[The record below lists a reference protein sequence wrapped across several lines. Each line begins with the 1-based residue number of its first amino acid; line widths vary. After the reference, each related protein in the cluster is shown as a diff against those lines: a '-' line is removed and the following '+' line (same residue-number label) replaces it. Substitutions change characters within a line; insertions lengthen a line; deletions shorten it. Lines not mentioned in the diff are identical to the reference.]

1 MDNFSKNVFLSCSN
15 LTLGQYRRLVLARA
29 LTGAAGCV
37 VSIAVLV
44 IILLATR
51 KKAWENLSKRVYIAI
66 IFYNML
72 YSAVAIAAVNYSRP
86 PSHESAWCRAMGFL
100 LHYTGTL
107 AVVHYGALAF
117 AITFQVTLPVYQI
130 VMKKSGAIIPWKAKL
145 WEVILFLV
153 LFLCPLLITWEP
165 FLPQL
170 SPYGNYGPLCWFSL
184 ELTDNCS
191 TNMSDE
197 TFLQAVPYAVLCLAY
212 LVTIII
218 SLMTLSGLYCKFRTT
233 TVGSRIIRVIPTVVF
248 LTVIALVM
256 TACFTVLAVPSISH
270 GEIQSFSAWLVNV
283 SVTLGPASG
292 VLVAV
297 GVYVHF
303 PAHLC
308 RRSSHLGTR
317 QLQSRISE
325 RQTIRPSEIDHY
337 NVPSYTVSKIAHE
350 TVTATESSRLIDEQ
364 LRYQKYNA

>member
-1 MDNFSKNVFLSCSN
+1 MNNFSKNIFLSCSN

-145 WEVILFLV
+145 WEVTLFLV

-212 LVTIII
+212 LVTTII
-218 SLMTLSGLYCKFRTT
+218 SLITLSAW
-233 TVGSRIIRVIPTVVF
+233 S
-248 LTVIALVM
+248 
-256 TACFTVLAVPSISH
+256 VL
-270 GEIQSFSAWLVNV
+270 
-283 SVTLGPASG
+283 
-292 VLVAV
+292 
-297 GVYVHF
+297 
-303 PAHLC
+303 
-308 RRSSHLGTR
+308 
-317 QLQSRISE
+317 
-325 RQTIRPSEIDHY
+325 
-337 NVPSYTVSKIAHE
+337 
-350 TVTATESSRLIDEQ
+350 
-364 LRYQKYNA
+364 

>member
-1 MDNFSKNVFLSCSN
+1 MNNFSENIFLSCSN

-51 KKAWENLSKRVYIAI
+51 RKAWENLSKRVYIAI

-72 YSAVAIAAVNYSRP
+72 YSAVAIAAVNYSHP

-117 AITFQVTLPVYQI
+117 ATTFQVTLPVYQI
-130 VMKKSGAIIPWKAKL
+130 VMKKSGTIIPWKAKL

-153 LFLCPLLITWEP
+153 LFFCPLLITWEP

-270 GEIQSFSAWLVNV
+270 GEIQSFSTWLVNV

>member
-1 MDNFSKNVFLSCSN
+1 MDNFSENIFLSCSN

-51 KKAWENLSKRVYIAI
+51 RKAWENLSKRVYIAI

-72 YSAVAIAAVNYSRP
+72 YSAVAIAAVNYSHP

-117 AITFQVTLPVYQI
+117 ATTFQVTLPVYQI
-130 VMKKSGAIIPWKAKL
+130 VMKKSGTIIPWKAKL

-153 LFLCPLLITWEP
+153 LFFCPLLITWEP

-270 GEIQSFSAWLVNV
+270 GEIQSFSTWLVNV

>member
-1 MDNFSKNVFLSCSN
+1 MNNFSKNIFLSCSN

-130 VMKKSGAIIPWKAKL
+130 VMKKSGAVIPWKAKL

-212 LVTIII
+212 LVTTII
-218 SLMTLSGLYCKFRTT
+218 SLITLSGLYCKFRTT
-233 TVGSRIIRVIPTVVF
+233 TVGSRIIRVIPTVVL

-308 RRSSHLGTR
+308 RRSSHLGTK

-325 RQTIRPSEIDHY
+325 RQTIRASEIDHY

>member
-44 IILLATR
+44 IILLATK

-218 SLMTLSGLYCKFRTT
+218 SLMTLSALYCKFRTT

>member
-1 MDNFSKNVFLSCSN
+1 MDNFSKNIFLSCSN

-130 VMKKSGAIIPWKAKL
+130 VINKSGAILPWKAKL

-325 RQTIRPSEIDHY
+325 RQTIRPSEIDHH

>member
-1 MDNFSKNVFLSCSN
+1 MNESVFLSCSN
-15 LTLGQYRRLVLARA
+15 LTLGQYQTLVLARA

-37 VSIAVLV
+37 VSIAVFV
-44 IILLATR
+44 IIILATR
-51 KKAWENLSKRVYIAI
+51 RKAWEKLSKRIYIAI

-86 PSHESAWCRAMGFL
+86 PSQESAWCRVMGFL

-107 AVVHYGALAF
+107 ALVHYGALAF
-117 AITFQVTLPVYQI
+117 AITFQVTLPVYQT
-130 VMKKSGAIIPWKAKL
+130 VMKKSEAVIPWKAKL

-170 SPYGNYGPLCWFSL
+170 PPYGNYGPLCWFSL
-184 ELTDNCS
+184 ELADNCS
-191 TNMSDE
+191 ANMSDE
-197 TFLQAVPYAVLCLAY
+197 SFLQAVPYAVLCLTY
-212 LVTIII
+212 LVTTVI

-270 GEIQSFSAWLVNV
+270 GEIKSFSAWLVNV
-283 SVTLGPASG
+283 VVTLGPASG

-308 RRSSHLGTR
+308 QRSSHVGAR
-317 QLQSRISE
+317 RLQSCTIE
-325 RQTIRPSEIDHY
+325 RKTIRSSEIDHR

-350 TVTATESSRLIDEQ
+350 TVTATESSQLIDEQ

>member
-308 RRSSHLGTR
+308 RRSSHLRTR